1 MKSFKEYLQVIQEM
15 ENNKM
20 PSQSE
25 IDDISQEA
33 IFDKIAKSTTTSM
46 EFNSIK
52 EALKYVNEKQLEKI
66 KQNIINAINNQLKTN
81 ITWKDLIKLYK

>member
-1 MKSFKEYLQVIQEM
+1 MKNFKEYLQVIQEM
-15 ENNKM
+15 KSGKM

-52 EALKYVNEKQLEKI
+52 EALKYVNEEQNEKI

-81 ITWKDLIKLYK
+81 ITWKYLTNLYK